1 MDARGRRERLKP
13 SSMSRSVGVTK
24 DGRPEGLLMGKQVV
38 EGVLPGATGAVALTV
53 TWRLKDHVADCGGKK
68 EQKELG
74 LAEGLA

>member
-38 EGVLPGATGAVALTV
+38 EGVLPRGYRCCGF
-53 TWRLKDHVADCGGKK
+53 DCD
-68 EQKELG
+68 
-74 LAEGLA
+74 LAFEGPCS